1 MYIRFIATLSD
12 INQALD
18 DYAKLPPDYIQRNPS
33 VTAELVTGCYNG
45 GHYAELINLVD
56 ILNEL
61 DTIQHLDDVNYA
73 RVITELIKAKTKLG
87 YIDDAVSLIDDAFE
101 KKVLFLPL
109 AYSEIITVCV
119 SRSFDF

>member
-1 MYIRFIATLSD
+1 LYIRFIATLSD

-45 GHYAELINLVD
+45 GHYAELINL
-56 ILNEL
+56 EL